1 MPKRQPTQPLM
12 DANACRAMATLLLS
26 GLSPQQ
32 VFGVLA
38 QHIAGHSRLAAACML
53 AQAQVQQGQSF
64 YQVLLQQAFFSRGQL
79 LQVQIAEQSGKLP
92 QLLMQFSHSMQQRDE
107 RQRQLKTRLIL
118 SQGVIAIACIAGM
131 VLALF
136 KGGSVLP
143 SLLSLIVMLLITHVL
158 FRVLA
163 VDAVYVVAR
172 IWQGNSW
179 LNRVS
184 LYRGLFEQ
192 QWYGLLLIQLEA
204 GIDAV
209 QAMTELKNAFPCRVL
224 QQHVRRC
231 MLYLDKGYSLT
242 AALGQ
247 AGLILSSDLKQLLL
261 VGEKSGRLVPMLRHY
276 LEAEQKKLNLII
288 DGCYEWLPRFY
299 YVVALGVMLRVV
311 V

>member
-1 MPKRQPTQPLM
+1 MPKRQPSQPLM
-12 DANACRAMATLLLS
+12 DANACRAMATLLMS

-38 QHIAGHSRLAAACML
+38 QHIAGHSRLAAACIL
-53 AQAQVQQGQSF
+53 AEAQVQQGQSF

-79 LQVQIAEQSGKLP
+79 LQVKIAEQSGKLP
-92 QLLMQFSHSMQQRDE
+92 QLLMHFAHSMQQHADRKK
-107 RQRQLKTRLIL
+107 QLKTRLIL
-118 SQGVIAIACIAGM
+118 SQAVIAIACIAGI

-136 KGGSVLP
+136 KGDSVLP
-143 SLLSLIVMLLITHVL
+143 ALISLTAMLFITRLL
-158 FRVLA
+158 FWLLA
-163 VDAVYVVAR
+163 VDSVYLLAR
-172 IWQGNSW
+172 VWRGNSW
-179 LNRVS
+179 LSKIS
-184 LYRGLFEQ
+184 LYRHLFEQ

-209 QAMTELKNAFPCRVL
+209 QAMTELKDAFPCRAL

-231 MLYLDKGYSLT
+231 ILYLDKGYSLT

-247 AGLILSSDLKQLLL
+247 AELIVSRDLKQLLL
-261 VGEKSGRLVPMLRHY
+261 VGEKSGRLAPMLRHY
-276 LEAEQKKLNLII
+276 LETEQKKTNVVI